1 MEEQNVNPI
10 KHVVSYIKTEYDV
23 NTTTGEISNFVNT
36 VLKSDD
42 IEFEKVS
49 SRRTQ
54 SQQPKAQKKPKITI
68 DTIAA
73 TYNLAIAYIRT
84 YNIKF
89 TKEAAKILGAL
100 SEEGKV
106 YRTPS
111 DKNIRIRTR
120 YVRDAATKAMYP
132 IMEVVDTD
140 ENDKLPQMTDSLVVS
155 CNGRD
160 NEMLSMYGMFYI
172 LQPTKENP
180 NICVLKSYDTFEE
193 LASANNI
200 EIPDGFEI
208 PKDSS
213 YFVKHKNEEKNESEQ
228 ESNDAESN
236 SESNENNDAPSESDE
251 ERIAQTLEDSNLTQ
265 KAMSDEELRAIIDDN
280 LPEEG
285 VKVEEGVGKNLKPV
299 DDDI

>member
-23 NTTTGEISNFVNT
+23 NTETGEVTNFVNT
-36 VLKSDD
+36 VLKTDD
-42 IEFEKVS
+42 IEFEKIS
-49 SRRTQ
+49 SRRVQ
-54 SQQPKAQKKPKITI
+54 NQQAKVSKKPKITI

-89 TKEAAKILGAL
+89 TKEAAKVLGAL
-100 SEEGKV
+100 NEEGKV
-106 YRTPS
+106 YKTPS

-120 YVRDAATKAMYP
+120 YVRDASTKAMYP
-132 IMEVVDTD
+132 IMEVVGTD

-180 NICVLKSYDTFEE
+180 NVCVLKSYDTFEE

-200 EIPDGFEI
+200 EIPEGFEV

-213 YFVKHKNEEKNESEQ
+213 YSTKNKNEEKTVKEE
-228 ESNDAESN
+228 ESNAEK
-236 SESNENNDAPSESDE
+236 SETEAESDE
-251 ERIAQTLEDSNLTQ
+251 DKIAQTLDDSGISQ
-265 KAMSDEELRAIIDDN
+265 EAISDSELRDIINDN
-280 LPEEG
+280 LPEG
-285 VKVEEGVGKNLKPV
+285 ISNGDLKQVE
-299 DDDI
+299 DDI

>member
-10 KHVVSYIKTEYDV
+10 KHVVNYIKTEYDV
-23 NTTTGEISNFVNT
+23 DTKTGKVFNFVNT

-49 SRRTQ
+49 SRKTQ

-89 TKEAAKILGAL
+89 TKEAAKVLGAL
-100 SEEGKV
+100 DEEGKV
-106 YRTPS
+106 YHTPS

-120 YVRDAATKAMYP
+120 YVRDASTKAMYP
-132 IMEVVDTD
+132 IMETVDTD

-180 NICVLKSYDTFEE
+180 SICVLKSYDTFEE

-200 EIPDGFEI
+200 EIPEGFEI

-213 YFVKHKNEEKNESEQ
+213 YSIKHKSEEKNEPET
-228 ESNDAESN
+228 ESDNAEAS
-236 SESNENNDAPSESDE
+236 SESDENDNTKLESDE

-280 LPEEG
+280 LPGEES
-285 VKVEEGVGKNLKPV
+285 KTEEGVGKNLRPV